1 MPDATAGETVR
12 AVVVREHSTLTSEN
26 CGNGADRSWPPTK
39 CPDRWCSSRRCPSRR
54 SEKFSAKTSAPH
66 STLPPT
72 SAIGLVLM
80 GCMPGGTTSSLYTY
94 FAKANPSLSVI
105 VTVMTTLAA
114 ILLTPLLLLVYGG
127 ALAGDIEIPLGNVV
141 VSLIL
146 LILPVVIGMAM
157 RRWTANVDGAL
168 EVLGS
173 VLGMVFILLLL
184 VTWVPGNWP
193 LLIATPWQV
202 YVGAIALP

>member
-1 MPDATAGETVR
+1 MFQRGDCLLR
-12 AVVVREHSTLTSEN
+12 AVLLYHAKHDEEHHDCEDSHGVIRASE
-26 CGNGADRSWPPTK
+26 CCCED
-39 CPDRWCSSRRCPSRR
+39 PSDHEDPNR
-54 SEKFSAKTSAPH
+54 
-66 STLPPT
+66 
-72 SAIGLVLM
+72 
-80 GCMPGGTTSSLYTY
+80 
-94 FAKANPSLSVI
+94 
-105 VTVMTTLAA
+105 
-114 ILLTPLLLLVYGG
+114 
-127 ALAGDIEIPLGNVV
+127 DIEIPLGNVV

>member
-1 MPDATAGETVR
+1 MLQVHDPGQRPVLAERWLVGISGQEPDGETTVDDW
-12 AVVVREHSTLTSEN
+12 L
-26 CGNGADRSWPPTK
+26 
-39 CPDRWCSSRRCPSRR
+39 PDRR
-54 SEKFSAKTSAPH
+54 
-66 STLPPT
+66 TLIP
-72 SAIGLVLM
+72 LVLM
-80 GCMPGGTTSSLYTY
+80 GCMPGGTTSNLYTY
-94 FAKANPSLSVI
+94 FAKANLSLSVI

>member
-1 MPDATAGETVR
+1 MIGPYEQAM
-12 AVVVREHSTLTSEN
+12 LTSILFLVML
-26 CGNGADRSWPPTK
+26 GMGAAITFRDIGAQLRRPGVLILAGAGQFLIMPPTA
-39 CPDRWCSSRRCPSRR
+39 
-54 SEKFSAKTSAPH
+54 FLLALA
-66 STLPPT
+66 LALPT

-80 GCMPGGTTSSLYTY
+80 GCMPGGTTSNLYTY
-94 FAKANPSLSVI
+94 FAKANLSLSVI

>member
-1 MPDATAGETVR
+1 M
-12 AVVVREHSTLTSEN
+12 
-26 CGNGADRSWPPTK
+26 
-39 CPDRWCSSRRCPSRR
+39 
-54 SEKFSAKTSAPH
+54 
-66 STLPPT
+66 
-72 SAIGLVLM
+72 
-80 GCMPGGTTSSLYTY
+80 
-94 FAKANPSLSVI
+94 
-105 VTVMTTLAA
+105 
-114 ILLTPLLLLVYGG
+114 
-127 ALAGDIEIPLGNVV
+127 